1 MKQLT
6 LTIIAALALVA
17 CGSSRHARKQGGI
30 IGSWTIERAM
40 STSTEGGE
48 EQAFISFG
56 SDGKFNGNASVN
68 LFFGSYT
75 LSGSSLKLE
84 NVGMTR
90 RLGASMDVER
100 AVTEGLNAVEQV
112 SLSGD
117 RAYLMSAQ
125 GDTLL
130 WLLRQ
135 D

>member
-17 CGSSRHARKQGGI
+17 CGSLRHAQQQGGI
-30 IGSWTIERAM
+30 IGSWTIERAL

-48 EQAFISFG
+48 EQAFINFD

-75 LSGSSLKLE
+75 LSGGSLKLE

-112 SLSGD
+112 SLSAD

-130 WLLRQ
+130 WLRRQ
-135 D
+135 E